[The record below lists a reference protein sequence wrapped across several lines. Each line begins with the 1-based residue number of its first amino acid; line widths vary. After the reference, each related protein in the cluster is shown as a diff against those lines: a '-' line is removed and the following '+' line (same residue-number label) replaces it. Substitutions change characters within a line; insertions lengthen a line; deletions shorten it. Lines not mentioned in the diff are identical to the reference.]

1 MGVIKELN
9 SRFGIILVSLAL
21 IFSVFALIILNG
33 SVAWLADND
42 TAVAEGFHVKAK
54 PTVDVSAELKSFP
67 VSEITK
73 VNDTTYEYTVEY
85 GDGDDQSYLLPRTDQ
100 NGISFS
106 KYKKALVVII
116 TVHSAAPNHIEMDLT
131 ASAAINT
138 LISNAN
144 WISNCMM
151 ITRATLSS
159 DGITA
164 TKGSDSK
171 SFVNLGN
178 PITKDARINLG
189 VFDLDTGDNDICF
202 IVEYNEDLVS
212 HISAGLE
219 GASDLI
225 VEFKNDIEFIIY

>member
-1 MGVIKELN
+1 ME
-9 SRFGIILVSLAL
+9 
-21 IFSVFALIILNG
+21 
-33 SVAWLADND
+33 
-42 TAVAEGFHVKAK
+42 
-54 PTVDVSAELKSFP
+54 
-67 VSEITK
+67 
-73 VNDTTYEYTVEY
+73 
-85 GDGDDQSYLLPRTDQ
+85 
-100 NGISFS
+100 
-106 KYKKALVVII
+106 
-116 TVHSAAPNHIEMDLT
+116 LT

-151 ITRATLSS
+151 ITSATLSS

-202 IVEYNEDLVS
+202 IVEYNEDLVN

-219 GASDLI
+219 GVSDLI